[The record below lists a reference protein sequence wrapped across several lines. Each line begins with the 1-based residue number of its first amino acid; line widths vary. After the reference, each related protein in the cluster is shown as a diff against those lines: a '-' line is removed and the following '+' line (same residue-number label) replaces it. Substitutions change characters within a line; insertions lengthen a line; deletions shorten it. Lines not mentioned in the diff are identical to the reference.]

1 MYLQGIPP
9 TKYEKKFDIKG
20 LATILKGIELGIY
33 GIKYASRRKTN
44 YQYSFKIKIVY
55 CYLEYKV
62 STPITAKK
70 FHIRSSAIIWKWKRG
85 LEAGSLKPSKKIMT
99 KKYDTGR
106 IEWNT
111 AYQGSFF

>member
-70 FHIRSSAIIWKWKRG
+70 FHIVAQLSFGNGKEGWKQ
-85 LEAGSLKPSKKIMT
+85 EA
-99 KKYDTGR
+99 
-106 IEWNT
+106 
-111 AYQGSFF
+111 